1 MYALVS
7 AHTGLVCACIRVYMR
22 ISYMCLCVYV
32 HAVMCVP
39 VFTRARKPLRV
50 GVNRKVSVRS
60 GADDMQACK
69 LRS

>member
-1 MYALVS
+1 
-7 AHTGLVCACIRVYMR
+7 MR
-22 ISYMCLCVYV
+22 ISYMRLCVYV